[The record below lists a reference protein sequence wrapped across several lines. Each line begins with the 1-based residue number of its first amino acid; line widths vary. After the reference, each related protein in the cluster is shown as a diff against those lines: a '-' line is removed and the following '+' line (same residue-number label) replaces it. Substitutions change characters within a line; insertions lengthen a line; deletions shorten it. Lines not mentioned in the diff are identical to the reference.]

1 MAAWENQ
8 ATAPDCSLSMF
19 RLLGVCAFTSMA
31 AMRLCDAMLPA
42 LAEDFGVS
50 TGQASYAISGFAVAY
65 GVLQLF
71 YGLMGERYGTVQV
84 VGYASCASAIGC
96 VAAALAPS
104 LAWLVA
110 GRILMGATAA
120 GIVPMAMAWVGSHF
134 SYSERSGALAKLSG
148 AVVCGMMFGQL
159 FGALAA
165 ALFDWHLAFAST
177 GLAFLLSGMA
187 LCQRV
192 RADANASTGQSLAGV
207 SAYCTQRPIR
217 HVLSHPWARVILI
230 VTGLEGALALG
241 ALSFIPA
248 HMQACFHMT
257 PLAAGAIVAFY
268 GLGGLFYSCCA
279 CRLLHHGGEV
289 AQTCFGGACLGLAW
303 AAMAWAS
310 HWAWFVPAC
319 WLAGLGFYALHN
331 TLQTQATQMA
341 PTVRST
347 AVSLFVCTLF
357 VGQSAGIMAAAWIV
371 DRLGLSTVF
380 FISSSGFVVLTGLLA
395 WQLQQRPRPLAEA

>member
-1 MAAWENQ
+1 
-8 ATAPDCSLSMF
+8 
-19 RLLGVCAFTSMA
+19 MA

-96 VAAALAPS
+96 VAATLAPS

-165 ALFDWHLAFAST
+165 VLFDWRLAFAST

-192 RADANASTGQSLAGV
+192 RADA
-207 SAYCTQRPIR
+207 R
-217 HVLSHPWARVILI
+217 
-230 VTGLEGALALG
+230 
-241 ALSFIPA
+241 
-248 HMQACFHMT
+248 
-257 PLAAGAIVAFY
+257 AF
-268 GLGGLFYSCCA
+268 S
-279 CRLLHHGGEV
+279 
-289 AQTCFGGACLGLAW
+289 
-303 AAMAWAS
+303 
-310 HWAWFVPAC
+310 
-319 WLAGLGFYALHN
+319 
-331 TLQTQATQMA
+331 
-341 PTVRST
+341 
-347 AVSLFVCTLF
+347 
-357 VGQSAGIMAAAWIV
+357 I
-371 DRLGLSTVF
+371 
-380 FISSSGFVVLTGLLA
+380 
-395 WQLQQRPRPLAEA
+395 